1 MANLKVIA
9 SWLSFACL
17 LIACWLL
24 VKGYDAGLEVAFS
37 GAAVAGAALLS
48 IAFSLWQPPAKVG
61 K

>member
-1 MANLKVIA
+1 MNTKTVA
-9 SWLSFACL
+9 SWLSTACL

-48 IAFSLWQPPAKVG
+48 IAFSLWTPPAKIG